1 MEPETPTDFTEL
13 VVPELRRR
21 GLFRTAYTGTT
32 LRSTSA
38 STGRPPPTPD
48 DRPERPAG
56 GHFAVESPVDGA
68 ARVAATWQPGPGTRG
83 HQAPAVYGGIRRTE
97 SREQLRRY
105 AATAPDSPMRDWA
118 RTIADLPDLPG

>member
-1 MEPETPTDFTEL
+1 
-13 VVPELRRR
+13 
-21 GLFRTAYTGTT
+21 
-32 LRSTSA
+32 
-38 STGRPPPTPD
+38 
-48 DRPERPAG
+48 
-56 GHFAVESPVDGA
+56 VESPVDGA
-68 ARVAATWQPGPGTRG
+68 ARVAATWQPGPGTRR